1 MAENPE
7 KIPKPS
13 KLKKL
18 RKGLKLT
25 FSDYD
30 LDGKPQWLI
39 HDAGRNKFFIIGW
52 LEYELLKRWDLGTAE
67 ALIAS
72 TDRETTLHV
81 EMSDIE
87 NLSHFLSN
95 HFLFKQSG
103 YEIHNAADEQEI
115 FRNDNL
121 FHWLITYYLF
131 FRIPLLHPDKFLL
144 HTRIIADFLFS
155 RYTLYFMTLL
165 GVVAI
170 YQVSMQW
177 SDFTHTFTSLIS
189 WQGLFLYM
197 IVFTVC
203 KMCHELGHAYMCRSY
218 GVPVPTLGVAFLVFW
233 PVLYTDTT
241 LSWSLNSKAR
251 LRIALAGIWVETY
264 VTIIAALV
272 WCNTHNTTLQTVCYM
287 VVAVNWTAS
296 LLINVSPFM
305 RFDGYY
311 VLSDFLRMPN
321 LQPRAFALTRWQM
334 RRWLFNWSDP
344 PPEKFSPHLHH
355 ILVIYSI
362 VTWLYRL
369 ILYMG
374 IAVLVYHF
382 FIKLLGIVLFGV
394 ELYYFIL
401 GPFVNE
407 AKTWYKL
414 KDRFSWNINTII
426 TTSIAGF
433 LVILFFL
440 PIHETISIPGTMG
453 YAHRFLVAPD
463 DGMIATKIPAIGTT
477 VKADKPIIV
486 INSELL
492 DNDLKAT
499 YLEYTKSI
507 SELRRSAVDA
517 KYAHQKDIMLSEI
530 RKQQAKY
537 EKLHSAL
544 EKLTLAIP
552 FDGVIIDLA
561 PDLHEGDMVMKNQ
574 WLGDVAEPHTTKIE
588 AFAPQVDINSIKKNQ
603 AGYFYP
609 HNLSYPRVPV
619 KVASI
624 ELLNTSDLNCN
635 FSQELKQDRSEEI
648 TVDTPCY
655 NASELGGE
663 IPTYTT
669 DSGEYVPVTSVY
681 RVVLI
686 AEKPVDLKQV
696 ERGTVILKT
705 IPRSYAYRFIYKLKK
720 ILIEQSG
727 F

>member
-1 MAENPE
+1 MAENTQS
-7 KIPKPS
+7 IPKPS

-52 LEYELLKRWDLGTAE
+52 LEYELLKRWELGTPE
-67 ALIAS
+67 AVLES
-72 TDRETTLHV
+72 VNRETTLHV
-81 EMSDIE
+81 EIADIE
-87 NLSHFLSN
+87 NLSRFLSS

-103 YEIHNAADEQEI
+103 YEIHNTADEQE
-115 FRNDNL
+115 L
-121 FHWLITYYLF
+121 
-131 FRIPLLHPDKFLL
+131 FRIPLVHPDKFLV
-144 HTRIIADFLFS
+144 HTRKIADFLFN
-155 RYTLYFMTLL
+155 RYTLYFMTFL
-165 GVVAI
+165 GIVAV

-189 WQGLFLYM
+189 WQGLFLYL
-197 IVFTVC
+197 IVFMVC

-218 GVPVPTLGVAFLVFW
+218 GIPVPTLGLAFLVFW

-251 LRIALAGIWVETY
+251 MRIALAGIWIETY
-264 VTIIAALV
+264 VTIIAALI

-287 VVAVNWTAS
+287 VVAVNWVAS

-311 VLSDFLRMPN
+311 VFSDFLRMPN
-321 LQPRAFALTRWQM
+321 LQPRAFALTRWQL
-334 RRWLFNWSDP
+334 RRWLFLWNDP
-344 PPEKFSPHLHH
+344 PPEKFSRHLHN
-355 ILVIYSI
+355 ILIIYSI
-362 VTWLYRL
+362 ATWLYRL
-369 ILYMG
+369 VLYVG

-382 FIKLLGIVLFGV
+382 VIKLVGIVLFGI

-426 TTSIAGF
+426 TTSVAAL

-440 PIHETISIPGTMG
+440 PVNETISIPGTMG
-453 YAHRFLVAPD
+453 YVHRFLVASD
-463 DGMIATKIPAIGTT
+463 DGMIASKIPAIGSM
-477 VKADKPIIV
+477 VKAEKPII
-486 INSELL
+486 IISSQSLN
-492 DNDLKAT
+492 NDLKAT

-507 SELRRSAVDA
+507 SELRRSAVDH

-530 RKQQAKY
+530 RKQQSKY
-537 EKLHSAL
+537 EKLHSEL
-544 EKLTLAIP
+544 EKLTITAP
-552 FDGVIIDLA
+552 FNGIIIDLA

-574 WLGDVAEPHTTKIE
+574 WLGDIAEPHYTKIE
-588 AFAPQVDINSIKKNQ
+588 AFAHQIDINYLQKNLT
-603 AGYFYP
+603 GYFYP

-619 KVASI
+619 KVVTI
-624 ELLNTSDLNCN
+624 ELLNTGDLNCN
-635 FSQELKQDRSEEI
+635 FSQELKQDKNAEL

-669 DSGEYVPVTSVY
+669 DSGEYVPVNSVY

-696 ERGTVILKT
+696 ERGTIVLKT
-705 IPRSYAYRFIYKLKK
+705 TPRSYAYRFIYKLKQV
-720 ILIEQSG
+720 LIQQSG